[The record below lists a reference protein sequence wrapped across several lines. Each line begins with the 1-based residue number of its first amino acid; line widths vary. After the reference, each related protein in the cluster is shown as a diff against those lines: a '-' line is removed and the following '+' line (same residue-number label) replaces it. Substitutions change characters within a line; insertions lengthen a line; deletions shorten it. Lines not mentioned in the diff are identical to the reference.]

1 MQAAHRAKRD
11 AFLDKIGTRVFIGV
25 LNVTLASFSN
35 GERFFAADAA
45 LSHAMRMGE

>member
-1 MQAAHRAKRD
+1 MP
-11 AFLDKIGTRVFIGV
+11 FSLDKIGTRRIFIGV